1 MGLFAPMKPAVD
13 ERGFSLIEA
22 FCLLAFAVILLL
34 ITTQTGSRP
43 SSRAKLIA
51 VEIQM
56 KNLNQ
61 ALGDFRKDNG
71 FYPTGSN
78 GLQFFSSDSLQG
90 QRIGKGLTSRA
101 AFQKTPGD
109 TITATSTWQA
119 HGLGLSIRLVFA
131 WAARRKQPDRE
142 LDKSNFESLKG
153 LSTTSTSD
161 RLPFRGS
168 HFRRR

>member
-78 GLQFFSSDSLQG
+78 GLQFLVRQPAGTTNWQG
-90 QRIGKGLTSRA
+90 PYLEGSIPKDPWGHDYCYEYLASTRPRLIHTTCFRLGRQEK
-101 AFQKTPGD
+101 
-109 TITATSTWQA
+109 ATRS
-119 HGLGLSIRLVFA
+119 
-131 WAARRKQPDRE
+131 
-142 LDKSNFESLKG
+142 
-153 LSTTSTSD
+153 
-161 RLPFRGS
+161 
-168 HFRRR
+168 